1 MFYSAD
7 LLSIRGGKFST
18 VWLMGNS
25 RDRKQTAK
33 NKRIEIRKIDIGSI
47 CEEMLKMLPVHGKE
61 KSFSLRLSSILLYG
75 TCVVYRYK
83 IDNLLSDS
91 TTA

>member
-33 NKRIEIRKIDIGSI
+33 NKRIEIRKIDIASI
-47 CEEMLKMLPVHGKE
+47 CKEMLKMLPVHGKE

-75 TCVVYRYK
+75 TSLC
-83 IDNLLSDS
+83 IDTRL
-91 TTA
+91 TTYLATPQLP